1 MEKGL
6 ELALMSRW
14 LVILAGGRGE
24 RFWPLSRI
32 MHPKQFLTLIGDKSM
47 LESTRDRVA
56 SLIDDAHTFVVT
68 GVDYVDKVSLNLPH
82 VPPDQ
87 ILGEPRGCNTAPS
100 IAWAAE
106 SIFRRD
112 SEAVMLVLPS
122 DHVIQ
127 HASRFVELAHRAL
140 TLAERYGGFYT
151 FGIVPTHPET
161 GYGYIERDGSAFD
174 DATALEVKRFVEKPP
189 REVAEEMVQS
199 GRYFWNS
206 GMFAFRVGELL
217 NAVQEYLPMLAEG
230 ITDLVDNPQRARDI
244 FSEIPAIS
252 IDHGIMEKAP
262 AVYVLPADIGWD
274 DVGTFGALARLL
286 PRDGEQ
292 NAAHGYAIFVESENV
307 TAISDGPLVSFVGV
321 KDLYVVATQDA
332 VLILSPDKSQDVRK
346 VVEALKQGGNHEHL
360 L

>member
-1 MEKGL
+1 M
-6 ELALMSRW
+6 ARW

-24 RFWPLSRI
+24 RFWPLSRS
-32 MHPKQFLTLIGDKSM
+32 MHPKQFLTLVGDKSM

-68 GVDYVDKVSLNLPH
+68 GVDYVDKVSQNLPS
-82 VPPDQ
+82 VPSAQ
-87 ILGEPRGCNTAPS
+87 VLGEPRGCNTAPS
-100 IAWAAE
+100 IAWACE
-106 SIFRRD
+106 TIVRQD
-112 SEAVMLVLPS
+112 HDAVVLILPS

-127 HASRFVELAHRAL
+127 HSDRFVRLADRAL
-140 TLAERYGGFYT
+140 SLAEAHGGFYT

-161 GYGYIERDGSAFD
+161 GYGYIERDGAAFGD
-174 DATALEVKRFVEKPP
+174 PLALEVKRFVEKPP
-189 REVAEEMVQS
+189 REVAEEMVAS

-206 GMFAFRVGELL
+206 GMFAFRAAEFMG
-217 NAVQEYLPMLAEG
+217 AVREYLPALSEG
-230 ITDLVDNPQRARDI
+230 IAALVDNPQRADEI
-244 FSEIPAIS
+244 FAELPVIS
-252 IDHGIMEKAP
+252 IDHGVMEKAP

-346 VVEALKQGGNHEHL
+346 VVEALKRGGNHEHL

>member
-1 MEKGL
+1 M
-6 ELALMSRW
+6 ARW

-47 LESTRDRVA
+47 LESTRERVG

-68 GVDYVDKVSLNLPH
+68 GIDYVEKVSGNLPGI
-82 VPPDQ
+82 PSEQ

-100 IAWAAE
+100 IGWASE
-106 SIFRRD
+106 IIYRRD
-112 SEAVMLVLPS
+112 PKAVILVLPS

-127 HASRFVELAHRAL
+127 NGERFSRLVDHAM
-140 TLAERYGGFYT
+140 TLAGVHGGFYT
-151 FGIVPTHPET
+151 FGIIPTHPET
-161 GYGYIERDGSAFD
+161 GYGYIERDGVAFPG
-174 DATALEVKRFVEKPP
+174 TQALDVKRFVEKPP
-189 REVAEEMVQS
+189 REVAEEMVAS
-199 GRYFWNS
+199 GRFFWNS
-206 GMFAFRVGELL
+206 GMFVFRAKELL
-217 NAVQEYLPMLAEG
+217 QALRQFLPGLSDGIASLVESPDNAAEIFAELPA
-230 ITDLVDNPQRARDI
+230 V
-244 FSEIPAIS
+244 SV
-252 IDHGIMEKAP
+252 DHGVMEKARK
-262 AVYVLPADIGWD
+262 VYVLPADIGWD

-292 NAAHGYAIFVESENV
+292 NAAHGYAVFVESENV

-346 VVEALKQGGNHEHL
+346 VVQALKEAGNYEHL

>member
-1 MEKGL
+1 
-6 ELALMSRW
+6 
-14 LVILAGGRGE
+14 
-24 RFWPLSRI
+24 

-56 SLIDDAHTFVVT
+56 TLIDDAHTFVVT
-68 GVDYVDKVSLNLPH
+68 GVDYVEKVSQNLPH
-82 VPPDQ
+82 VPPAQ

-106 SIFRRD
+106 TIVRRD
-112 SEAVMLVLPS
+112 PDAVMLVLPS

-127 HASRFVELAHRAL
+127 NANRFVQLADRAL
-140 TLAERYGGFYT
+140 SLAESYGGFYT

-161 GYGYIERDGSAFD
+161 GYGYIERDGMAFD
-174 DATALEVKRFVEKPP
+174 SADARQVKRFVEKPP
-189 REVAEEMVQS
+189 REVAEEMVAS
-199 GRYFWNS
+199 GRYYWNS
-206 GMFAFRVGELL
+206 GMFAFPVRELL
-217 NAVQEYLPMLAEG
+217 DAVDRLLPELAEG
-230 ITDLVDNPQRARDI
+230 VRHLVDYPGRAPEI
-244 FSEIPAIS
+244 FAELPAIS
-252 IDHGIMEKAP
+252 IDHGIMEKAER
-262 AVYVLPADIGWD
+262 VYVLPASIGWD

-307 TAISDGPLVSFVGV
+307 TAISDGPVVSFVGV

-332 VLILSPDKSQDVRK
+332 VLILSPDRSQDVRK
-346 VVEALKQGGNHEHL
+346 VVEALKQGGSYDHL

>member
-1 MEKGL
+1 M
-6 ELALMSRW
+6 ARW

-47 LESTRDRVA
+47 LESTRERVG

-68 GVDYVDKVSLNLPH
+68 GVDYVEKVSGNLPG
-82 VPPDQ
+82 VPAEQ

-100 IAWAAE
+100 IAWACE
-106 SIFRRD
+106 IIYRRD
-112 SEAVMLVLPS
+112 PQAVILILPS
-122 DHVIQ
+122 DHVIKDSRQ
-127 HASRFVELAHRAL
+127 FSELVEHAMALADAH
-140 TLAERYGGFYT
+140 GGFYT
-151 FGIVPTHPET
+151 FGIIPTHPET
-161 GYGYIERDGSAFD
+161 GYGYIERDGVAFQD
-174 DATALEVKRFVEKPP
+174 GLALEVKRFVEKPP
-189 REVAEEMVQS
+189 LEVAEEMVAS

-206 GMFAFRVGELL
+206 GMFVFRAQEFLE
-217 NAVQEYLPMLAEG
+217 AVEQFLPTLAEG
-230 ITDLVDNPQRARDI
+230 ISSLVDNPDNAAQI
-244 FSEIPAIS
+244 FAELPVVS
-252 IDHGIMEKAP
+252 IDHGVMEKAP
-262 AVYVLPADIGWD
+262 RVYVLPADIGWD

-307 TAISDGPLVSFVGV
+307 TAISDGPVVSFVGV
-321 KDLYVVATQDA
+321 KDLYVVATHDA

-346 VVEALKQGGNHEHL
+346 VVQALKQGGNHEHL